1 MGFVILLTKNAL
13 KDQEI
18 VLRNPILKKQVL
30 NILNTLKTNPFEI
43 SQSFETLKGNLKGY
57 YSRRVD
63 RCNRVVYS
71 VDSITSEITIYSL
84 LNHYDNI

>member
-1 MGFVILLTKNAL
+1 MGFIILLTKNAL
-13 KDQEI
+13 KDQEL

-30 NILNTLKTNPFEI
+30 NILKTLQDNPFEI
-43 SQSFETLKGNLKGY
+43 SQSFEALKGNLKGF

-71 VDSITSEITIYSL
+71 VDIITKEITIYSL